1 MYIFIGLC
9 RCVLVSPFKKKK
21 KLKGKKT
28 ALSLCRKKKKIP
40 HTDTQQTAA
49 SCLWLHHTPTV
60 PFVIFRFLAASPKM
74 SLAPS
79 LYRLPD
85 MNKSNERRGK
95 EMKNHLYI

>member
-1 MYIFIGLC
+1 MPLRSCFT
-9 RCVLVSPFKKKK
+9 VKKKK
-21 KLKGKKT
+21 KLKKNGPVFM
-28 ALSLCRKKKKIP
+28 SKKKMIP